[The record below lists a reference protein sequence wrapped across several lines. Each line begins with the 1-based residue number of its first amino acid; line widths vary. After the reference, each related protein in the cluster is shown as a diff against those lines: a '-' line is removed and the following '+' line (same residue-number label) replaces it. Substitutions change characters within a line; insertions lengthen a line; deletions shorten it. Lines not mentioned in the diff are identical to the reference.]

1 MNRYTSTSTYVY
13 ECLFFFVV
21 QGRGVMVVEILI
33 LLLLVFFL
41 FCGGFFIF
49 NVVYVE
55 KLKICTHIVL
65 FQKKYKFFRRGR
77 VVGDCEYYVRMCRV
91 VLMEKLK
98 FILCFACYKNV
109 WKFCVSLWVVMG
121 DILLLLFL

>member
-1 MNRYTSTSTYVY
+1 M
-13 ECLFFFVV
+13 LIFFVV
-21 QGRGVMVVEILI
+21 QVRGVVDGGNFNFTAAC
-33 LLLLVFFL
+33 VFF
-41 FCGGFFIF
+41 FYFVGGFIF

-65 FQKKYKFFRRGR
+65 FQKKYKIFRRGR

-109 WKFCVSLWVVMG
+109 
-121 DILLLLFL
+121 